1 MNLLSAFIVA
11 LIGAIPWV
19 LFASL
24 INLAVLA
31 PLSLFIVYLIC
42 DKYDF
47 KYSFILVPLGLIAYG
62 SLLIKHDAIPEGSP
76 N

>member
-1 MNLLSAFIVA
+1 MVDSANDKVSVRPSSRSTNLLSAFIVA

-42 DKYDF
+42 DKYEF
-47 KYSFILVPLGLIAYG
+47 MYS
-62 SLLIKHDAIPEGSP
+62 
-76 N
+76 

>member
-1 MNLLSAFIVA
+1 MVDSANDKVSVRPSSRSMNLLSAFIVA

-42 DKYDF
+42 DKYEF
-47 KYSFILVPLGLIAYG
+47 KYSFI
-62 SLLIKHDAIPEGSP
+62 
-76 N
+76 

>member
-1 MNLLSAFIVA
+1 MVDSANDKVSVRPSSRSMNLLSASIVA

-42 DKYDF
+42 DKYEF
-47 KYSFILVPLGLIAYG
+47 KYSFI
-62 SLLIKHDAIPEGSP
+62 
-76 N
+76 

>member
-1 MNLLSAFIVA
+1 MVDSANDKVSVRPSSRSINLLSAFIVA

-42 DKYDF
+42 DKYEF
-47 KYSFILVPLGLIAYG
+47 KYSFI
-62 SLLIKHDAIPEGSP
+62 
-76 N
+76 

>member
-1 MNLLSAFIVA
+1 MIDSANKNVSVRPISKSMNLLSAFVVA

-42 DKYDF
+42 DKYEF
-47 KYSFILVPLGLIAYG
+47 K
-62 SLLIKHDAIPEGSP
+62 
-76 N
+76 

>member
-1 MNLLSAFIVA
+1 MIDSANKNDSVRPSSRSTNLLSAFIVA

-42 DKYDF
+42 DKYEF
-47 KYSFILVPLGLIAYG
+47 KYSFI
-62 SLLIKHDAIPEGSP
+62 
-76 N
+76 